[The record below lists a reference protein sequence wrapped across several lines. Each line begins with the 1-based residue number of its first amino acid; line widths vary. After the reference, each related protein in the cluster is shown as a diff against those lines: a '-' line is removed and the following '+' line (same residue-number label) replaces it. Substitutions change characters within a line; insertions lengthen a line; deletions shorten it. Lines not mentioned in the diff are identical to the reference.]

1 MHTQNMY
8 PIQGRLYRPADR
20 TMNPVSGILFARQRS
35 YKALARKPHK
45 DHHAKA
51 VKQG

>member
-1 MHTQNMY
+1 MHTQNVN
-8 PIQGRLYRPADR
+8 PVQSRLHRPADGP
-20 TMNPVSGILFARQRS
+20 MNPVSGILFTRQRS
-35 YKALARKPHK
+35 YKAFARQPRK